1 IFVANMLYSSIF
13 LAASALSGLAA
24 AQVQTGNYTIDPN
37 SVEATTRAAWCR
49 SEFNTCN
56 TLCANSYKTN
66 SCDQNALTYVCTCN
80 NGQSPDMSKYDGS
93 LSTFIC
99 NQYKGQ
105 CLATN
110 AGNATAQ
117 DQCSDITCG
126 GETAASIV
134 TSSAASSSSSAAAS
148 SGSSAAASA
157 TSAVASGASSASA
170 SAASA
175 SSTGAASAITV
186 GNGALVAS
194 LFGLFAYAL

>member
-1 IFVANMLYSSIF
+1 
-13 LAASALSGLAA
+13 
-24 AQVQTGNYTIDPN
+24 
-37 SVEATTRAAWCR
+37 
-49 SEFNTCN
+49 
-56 TLCANSYKTN
+56 
-66 SCDQNALTYVCTCN
+66 
-80 NGQSPDMSKYDGS
+80 MSKYDGS

-148 SGSSAAASA
+148 SGSSA